1 MFCKSGTKCLFVKM
15 NTGRSEKKGTN
26 WWSFLGLHPS
36 KENFMFDSFG
46 FKEFKEFVVQDD

>member
-15 NTGRSEKKGTN
+15 NTVRSEKKGTN

-46 FKEFKEFVVQDD
+46 FKEFKEFVIQDD